1 MQDGGR
7 GTAKRFLWITFGISV
22 EKGGKLCE
30 NGKKRAFVLWITMWM
45 MWTFTKRSYFCTHT
59 AFADGIPSVRGDGM
73 ARALVRWLFG
83 LLVTACCAVVLLG
96 VIERADGRGDAAE
109 TAAERLT
116 VAVDAGHGGFDGG
129 AVGVTGVVEAGL
141 NLAVAQEVE
150 RLFCERG
157 FSVRMTRTDDEAL
170 GATKREDMAARRAI
184 LSDAGVDLVVSIHMN
199 KFSDPAVR
207 GAMAYYMQGS
217 AEGEALAQ
225 HVIDAVTEATGQK
238 KRGANPGDYFVVRE
252 CSAPAVLVECGFLS
266 NAEEETLLA
275 DPAYQKRLAAA
286 IVQGVSDY
294 LAAR

>member
-1 MQDGGR
+1 
-7 GTAKRFLWITFGISV
+7 
-22 EKGGKLCE
+22 
-30 NGKKRAFVLWITMWM
+30 
-45 MWTFTKRSYFCTHT
+45 
-59 AFADGIPSVRGDGM
+59 M
-73 ARALVRWLFG
+73 ACALVRWLFG

-96 VIERADGRGDAAE
+96 VIERANGRGDAAE
-109 TAAERLT
+109 TAVERLT